1 VIAEGAFRP
10 YAASARAPGTAAD
23 PSPDRV
29 RFLVAYE
36 GDGLALQPVPMS
48 PRASWPPPIVFP
60 ASAPEGQDAFPTVV
74 PRRGPGLAGTPPAL
88 VGFVSRYGHRDV
100 APAIT
105 ATIALPS
112 DSVMRLEEAFEL
124 GLAEDGLALAAS
136 WIAWIESGFDGAL
149 RLFLLP
155 N

>member
-1 VIAEGAFRP
+1 
-10 YAASARAPGTAAD
+10 
-23 PSPDRV
+23 V

-48 PRASWPPPIVFP
+48 PRASWPPAILFP

-74 PRRGPGLAGTPPAL
+74 PRHGPGLAGAPPAL

-100 APAIT
+100 SPGIT
-105 ATIALPS
+105 ATVALPT
-112 DSVMRLEEAFEL
+112 DAVTRLEDAFDL

-136 WIAWIESGFDGAL
+136 PRGTWIAWIESGFDGAL